1 MREIYSL
8 GSGQSE
14 DQDVCE
20 LKGHDKSKVA
30 THMGIIK
37 CFLHLKQ
44 AHVLSESESTKG

>member
-1 MREIYSL
+1 MPELDSL

-14 DQDVCE
+14 DKDVCE
-20 LKGHDKSKVA
+20 LKKHDKSRVA

-44 AHVLSESESTKG
+44 AYVLSESESTKG